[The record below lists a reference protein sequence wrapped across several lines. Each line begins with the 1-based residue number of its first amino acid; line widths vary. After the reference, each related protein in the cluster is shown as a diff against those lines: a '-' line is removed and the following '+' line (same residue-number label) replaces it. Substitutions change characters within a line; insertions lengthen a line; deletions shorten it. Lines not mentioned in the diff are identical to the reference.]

1 MTRGNSLQYG
11 LRSIRY
17 AGAKS
22 WNSIPDIITPS
33 VFNFLRKLK
42 FHYIVYKIPSLNV
55 SEHFN

>member
-1 MTRGNSLQYG
+1 MTRENSLQYG

-42 FHYIVYKIPSLNV
+42 FHILFTKYQV
-55 SEHFN
+55 